1 MLLCYDVYVLTFV
14 MDINMTTCIKGKVV
28 VCCYAMYKRT
38 ELGAGAIVR
47 AIYRAMKSRP
57 FAIVAKQRRVEAP

>member
-1 MLLCYDVYVLTFV
+1 MYVLTFV
-14 MDINMTTCIKGKVV
+14 MDDINMVTTCVKGKVD
-28 VCCYAMYKRT
+28 VCCSQYWLFKRT
-38 ELGAGAIVR
+38 ELGAGTIVR

>member
-1 MLLCYDVYVLTFV
+1 VYVLL
-14 MDINMTTCIKGKVV
+14 TCVKGKVD
-28 VCCYAMYKRT
+28 VCCSQYWLFKRT